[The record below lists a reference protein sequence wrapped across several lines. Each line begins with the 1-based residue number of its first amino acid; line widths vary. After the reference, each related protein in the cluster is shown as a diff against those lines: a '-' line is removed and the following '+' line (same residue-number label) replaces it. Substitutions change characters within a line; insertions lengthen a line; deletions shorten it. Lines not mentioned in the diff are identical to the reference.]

1 MVSSLESLVMY
12 HESKDMMTESV
23 REKRTRS
30 DSRGKSEMHLMRT
43 RLLGDVEKP
52 EVLALDP

>member
-23 REKRTRS
+23 REKSTSS